1 MVLESGFCLAKG
13 ITDIESK
20 GVYAGDIINKR
31 RYWKNEFCGGL
42 IDNHFQYKE
51 VSYVGMLQARN
62 HDKKSIQ
69 IIIYERYGLWD
80 EDYDKL
86 DDT

>member
-1 MVLESGFCLAKG
+1 MVFDNGFFVTKG
-13 ITDIESK
+13 ITDIEKKLYAESLIK
-20 GVYAGDIINKR
+20 KWSYSPKLVYRD
-31 RYWKNEFCGGL
+31 L